1 MALYMP
7 DTSETGGVYS
17 YTSADLVNV
26 PVLSGS
32 ETNYFSGPAADAAGL
47 PVLGLLIAEV
57 PKSYVGVQLS
67 ALPDVIDYGGF
78 LITDEVFIGSIEI
91 FGHYTVTKNGT
102 QFDEGMNRLA
112 SGDSQPDEVLPD
124 LYPDQS
130 IISNFAK
137 VVVPSLPADQTDISG
152 YVTHYDKLYVVV
164 EGGKG
169 LFLQTADIT
178 DADEGRF
185 LLAVGQVGGQR
196 DDAWGDWINVVGPS
210 FPQDPYTALPDNFVQ
225 DVPTYAAATSTAA
238 DGKGTEVE
246 ASLGGLTFGDD
257 GTTTI
262 DDGLGGSST
271 WTEITDAIK
280 SRIDAGLTAAA
291 AVREAGAKI
300 VGELASQV
308 IEKIVDD
315 NIKTPLIETVFGS
328 SETVE
333 DVRAKGEIVKDF
345 HERSFSLLQEGMDSI
360 GSDNPIDVNEY
371 DRKFKDNVK
380 QFFSDVFSNLTGIS
394 QDKADALFNLG
405 SQISDHGEHSVI
417 GLTTAYNDHALSVAT
432 VFEDGH
438 ADTYIGDRFANRV
451 RLGDGNDGAMGG
463 KGDDVLWGEEGDDL
477 ILGGDGNDRLFG
489 GAGKD
494 VLGGSA
500 GADKLFGEGGAD
512 QLSGGGGADVLTGG
526 RAKDILSGGAG
537 ADRFVFA
544 AVADFGGKTRSTA
557 DSISD
562 FSHAQGDRI
571 DLSAID
577 ARSTGGTANDT
588 FTWLGKGV
596 FTGHAAELRYSLG
609 SSWTLIQGDVNGD
622 GLADFALSL
631 NGRIALAA
639 ADFVL

>member
-17 YTSADLVNV
+17 YTSDDLVNV
-26 PVLSGS
+26 PVLSGT
-32 ETNYFSGPAADAAGL
+32 ETNFFSGPAADDQGL

-57 PKSYVGVQLS
+57 PKSYVGMQLS

-78 LITDEVFIGSIEI
+78 VITDEVFIGSIEI
-91 FGHYTVTKNGT
+91 FGHYTVSGKNGVI
-102 QFDEGMNRLA
+102 DEGMNLLA
-112 SGDSQPDEVLPD
+112 SAQSQPDEVLPD
-124 LYPDQS
+124 LYPDAS
-130 IISNFAK
+130 IVSNFAK
-137 VVVPSLPADQTDISG
+137 ITVPSIPADTTDLNG
-152 YVTHYDKLYVVV
+152 NVTHYDKIYVVV

-169 LFLQTADIT
+169 LFLHNIGIT
-178 DADEGRF
+178 DSDEGRF

-196 DDAWGDWINVVGPS
+196 DDAWGDWINVVGPT

-225 DVPTYAAATSTAA
+225 DVPTYAAETSTGS
-238 DGKGTEVE
+238 DGKGTQVQ
-246 ASLGGLTFGDD
+246 ASLDGLTFGDD
-257 GTTTI
+257 GTASI
-262 DDGLGGSST
+262 DDGQGGSST

-280 SRIDAGLTAAA
+280 SRIDAGLTAAQ
-291 AVREAGAKI
+291 AVREAGSKI

-308 IEKIVDD
+308 IEKLVDD
-315 NIKTPLIETVFGS
+315 HIKTPLIETVFGS

-333 DVRAKGEIVKDF
+333 DVQAKGEIVKDF

-360 GSDNPIDVNEY
+360 GSDTPIDVNEY

-417 GLTTAYNDHALSVAT
+417 GLTTTYNDHALSVAT

-438 ADTYIGDRFANRV
+438 ADTYVGDRFANRV

-463 KGDDVLWGEEGDDL
+463 KGDDVLLGEEGNDL
-477 ILGGDGNDRLFG
+477 LLGGDGSDRIYG

-500 GADKLFGEGGAD
+500 GADKLFGEGGSD
-512 QLSGGGGADVLTGG
+512 QLSGGGGTDVLTGG
-526 RAKDILSGGAG
+526 RAKDVLSGGAG

-544 AVADFGGKTRSTA
+544 AVADFGGKTRATA

-577 ARSTGGTANDT
+577 ARSAGGTANDT
-588 FTWLGKGV
+588 FTWLGKGA
-596 FTGHAAELRYSLG
+596 FTGHAGQLRYSLG
-609 SSWTLIQGDVNGD
+609 SSSTLAQGDVNGD
-622 GLADFALSL
+622 GLADFALLL
-631 NGRIALAA
+631 NGRISLAA